1 MSVDTL
7 FRQRILREH
16 QRSLVSKHACT
27 GFPYVDNVN
36 ASLPRPP
43 PPGSRS
49 LSASEVLQSI
59 QKLKCKDSGLKS
71 LSIHTEVDG
80 GSRLHYHSRREDILR
95 SVAKLKA
102 MEAAHS
108 DCTAN
113 REL

>member
-1 MSVDTL
+1 ML

-16 QRSLVSKHACT
+16 QRSLVSKHARI
-27 GFPYVDNVN
+27 GLSYVDNVN

-59 QKLKCKDSGLKS
+59 RKSKCNDSGLKS

-80 GSRLHYHSRREDILR
+80 GSRRHCHSQRKDILR
-95 SVAKLKA
+95 GVAKLKA
-102 MEAAHS
+102 MEVAHS